1 MLCYANNSVIK
12 WVSRLCYVTMILASQ
27 ILASTNYVWVFS
39 YANNSRPFLLPMSL
53 IKSADSLCLV
63 SLLCD
68 NDFSFLLQ
76 GIIMYSVKGGSW
88 EFSLNQLFNQLCPKG
103 IPRILNRYFWFLFFV
118 FFLIFLFLGP
128 QRISVCSGGL
138 LLKLNSWCLQNM
150 FILFSPHRCL
160 IVLHGSPLSL
170 LFP

>member
-1 MLCYANNSVIK
+1 
-12 WVSRLCYVTMILASQ
+12 
-27 ILASTNYVWVFS
+27 
-39 YANNSRPFLLPMSL
+39 MSL

-138 LLKLNSWCLQNM
+138 LSKSNSWCLQNM

-160 IVLHGSPLSL
+160 IVLHGSPLSHSCSPRNRWRL
-170 LFP
+170 KTLLDEVNSDFPLTLFPNTLWIQNSHCW